1 MRIRYQ
7 IIEPLIEDFIK
18 VIEFMEY
25 INLWVSFDDV

>member
-18 VIEFMEY
+18 VIEFMKY
-25 INLWVSFDDV
+25 INFMGMVR